1 MPRPNNLILHLLLL
15 YAAFIIYATIIPFAF
30 DTPPENFNSKLQ
42 TLLSDPLQLEAR
54 RGFSITDVVS
64 NVLLFLPFGV
74 LFALAYSHAAP
85 SAKRTHVIL
94 WAVGAALPLSAL
106 VEFMQFFSERRVA
119 YLLDC
124 LMNGTGAFCGAF
136 GVVRF
141 TTQARIYLQGKFRLQ
156 SFEAKLFAFYA
167 ALLAFVQLLPLRPT
181 LDVSTIKQTLK
192 AIEWSL
198 PQTPAALGDLWAE
211 TILYAGL
218 SFLWLRQRK
227 HTQRIRFIL
236 QALGLT
242 VGAALLLETLQIFFV
257 GHVVRLCNLLAG
269 FEGGLY
275 GAICFLILTMQA
287 ARRPQSER
295 ARFEKKF
302 ALNLALGHLPAF
314 VLLLELK
321 PYHFNLAVEHVRA
334 QWAQFHA
341 LPFIE
346 YYQNTNAHAVVDFST
361 SLAQFAL
368 LAILFLARTTL
379 ARSAQLVALY
389 KMLFAIVLG
398 LSMMLEAL
406 QLTLPRHI
414 TGSTDCVNA
423 LLGTSLGIWIWQKYF
438 SAPPPHFKI
447 SSQRRTHAPPAS
459 THSRPIMR

>member
-30 DTPPENFNSKLQ
+30 DTPPENFTPKLQ
-42 TLLSDPLQLEAR
+42 ALFSDPLQLEAR
-54 RGFSITDVVS
+54 RGFSITDMVS

-74 LFALAYSHAAP
+74 LFALAYHHVAP
-85 SAKRTHVIL
+85 SAKRTSVVW
-94 WAVGAALPLSAL
+94 WAIGAALPLSAL

-119 YLLDC
+119 SLLDC
-124 LMNGTGAFCGAF
+124 LMNGAGAFCGAF
-136 GVVRF
+136 GVMRF
-141 TTQARIYLQGKFRLQ
+141 TTQARVYLQRIFRLQ
-156 SFEAKLFAFYA
+156 SFEKKLFVFYA
-167 ALLAFVQLLPLRPT
+167 VLLTFVQLLPLRPT

-218 SFLWLRQRK
+218 SFLWLRQKK
-227 HTQRIRFIL
+227 HAQHIHFFL

-242 VGAALLLETLQIFFV
+242 AGAALLLETLQIFFV
-257 GHVVRLCNLLAG
+257 GHVVRLRNLLAG

-275 GAICFLILTMQA
+275 GAICFLILTMNA
-287 ARRPQSER
+287 ARQPQPER
-295 ARFEKKF
+295 ARFERKF
-302 ALNLALGHLPAF
+302 ALNLALGHLLAF

-321 PYHFNLAVEHVRA
+321 PYHFNFAREHVRT
-334 QWAQFHA
+334 QWARFHA

-346 YYQNTNAHAVVDFST
+346 YYQNTNAHAVVDFT
-361 SLAQFAL
+361 NSLAQFAL

-379 ARSAQLVALY
+379 ARPVQLTTSY
-389 KMLFAIVLG
+389 KILFALVLG
-398 LSMMLEAL
+398 LSMMVEAL

-414 TGSTDCVNA
+414 TGSTDCINA
-423 LLGTSLGIWIWQKYF
+423 LLGASLGIWLWQKYF
-438 SAPPPHFKI
+438 SLPAPHFKI
-447 SSQRRTHAPPAS
+447 SSRRQTQARTTSA
-459 THSRPIMR
+459 HSRPIMR